1 MYGCDD
7 FAQRFTLNIRKRKKN
22 RKGDTDEIQGDKEE
36 HDSKQIELEV
46 KEKTGDDG
54 HNKLVSS
61 PSNFA
66 RLARKNSIVNKSFR

>member
-22 RKGDTDEIQGDKEE
+22 RKGDADEIQGDKEG
-36 HDSKQIELEV
+36 HDSEQIELEV
-46 KEKTGDDG
+46 KEKTVDDG
-54 HNKLVSS
+54 DKKLVSS

>member
-46 KEKTGDDG
+46 KEQNRGRRT
-54 HNKLVSS
+54 
-61 PSNFA
+61 
-66 RLARKNSIVNKSFR
+66 